1 MRQPGGPKLPLD
13 RRASTPRTPTCP
25 VVSQTTP
32 EGTPVRLPP
41 SQSEQGITPPSR
53 TTSGPPLRLRRGP
66 APSIRIYV
74 DHSSV
79 GKRTEPTYGGRS
91 RP

>member
-1 MRQPGGPKLPLD
+1 MYKPGGPKLVLD
-13 RRASTPRTPTCP
+13 RRASTPRTPSCP
-25 VVSQTTP
+25 AVSQTTP

-41 SQSEQGITPPSR
+41 SQSEQGVTPPSR
-53 TTSGPPLRLRRGP
+53 TTPGPPLFLKGGP

-79 GKRTEPTYGGRS
+79 GKRTELSFPRSGGH
-91 RP
+91 

>member
-1 MRQPGGPKLPLD
+1 MYEPGGPQLLLD
-13 RRASTPRTPTCP
+13 RRASAPRTPTCP
-25 VVSQTTP
+25 AVSQTTP

-41 SQSEQGITPPSR
+41 SQSGQGATPPSR
-53 TTSGPPLRLRRGP
+53 TTPGPPRRLRGGP